1 MKSLSLNRP
10 HALFMVGLPG
20 SGKSFFATRFSKT
33 FSAPYVDSR
42 SLAKLAKTPQDAEKA
57 ALLMAREVAKTH
69 QTFVY
74 EGDTDSRTR
83 RTELARWAKKAGYQP
98 MFIWVQTDQRT
109 AVDRTLKTYS
119 MTASEYDDLARHFS
133 PPHETE
139 QPVVI
144 SGKHTYATQARSV
157 LGRLSKTRTTTTPT
171 TSSITPRRSAGP
183 SNDRRSIV
191 IR

>member
-10 HALFMVGLPG
+10 HALFMVGIPG
-20 SGKSFFATRFSKT
+20 SGKSFFAARFSKT

-42 SLAKLAKTPQDAEKA
+42 SLAEFTKTPQDAEKV
-57 ALLMAREVAKTH
+57 ALALAHEITKTR

-83 RTELARWAKKAGYQP
+83 RTELARWARKAGYQP
-98 MFIWVQTDQRT
+98 LFIWVQTDQRT
-109 AVDRTLKTYS
+109 AIERTMKAYS
-119 MTASEYDDLARHFS
+119 MTADEYAVLARHFS
-133 PPHETE
+133 TPHETE
-139 QPVVI
+139 QAVVI

-157 LGRLSKTRTTTTPT
+157 LSKLSKTRADSTASTAAVTPARP
-171 TSSITPRRSAGP
+171 TSPTNGRRP
-183 SNDRRSIV
+183 IV